1 MDVPLS
7 MGAAPCCCGEVF
19 VDEAT
24 LSRVGTMSA
33 SAIDTGGC
41 TVEAIY
47 CDSDSGLVDGVV
59 CDD

>member
-1 MDVPLS
+1 
-7 MGAAPCCCGEVF
+7 